1 MADFTIVNVTDLEKA
16 TSIKGVTL
24 PFVSPDGTK
33 LVTASVE
40 DFTKAANDEALKQVV
55 AAVTD
60 MTTKTDAAVAQATSA
75 AASANNAAVE
85 ANDTANHPVYIGTD
99 NYVYQWDKES
109 QQYVKTS
116 IYCKGDQGVQG
127 ERGEAFTYDM
137 FTEEQLAALKGEK
150 GDTGDQGVQG
160 DRGEKG
166 DKGDKGDKGEAP
178 IIRNGT
184 WWLYDNATGQYVNT
198 GIAVSSDYELTKA
211 AVEAV
216 LQGNITT
223 HTHDQYLQLSNIKT
237 ATSTEVKALT
247 SSYNFE
253 TQSVNS

>member
-16 TSIKGVTL
+16 TSIEGVTL
-24 PFVSPDGTK
+24 PFVSADGKK
-33 LVTASVE
+33 LVVASVE
-40 DFTKAANDEALKQVV
+40 DFTDKAAEAAMNKVQD
-55 AAVTD
+55 AVTD

-75 AASANNAAVE
+75 AVSAMDAAVE

-116 IYCKGDQGVQG
+116 IYCKGDQGDQGVQG

-160 DRGEKG
+160 DRGE
-166 DKGDKGDKGEAP
+166 KGDKGDKGEAP

>member
-24 PFVSPDGTK
+24 PFVSPDGKK
-33 LVTASVE
+33 LVVASVE
-40 DFTKAANDEALKQVV
+40 DFTDKAVEAAMNKVQD
-55 AAVTD
+55 AVTD

-75 AASANNAAVE
+75 AVSAMDAAVE

-137 FTEEQLAALKGEK
+137 FT
-150 GDTGDQGVQG
+150 
-160 DRGEKG
+160 
-166 DKGDKGDKGEAP
+166 
-178 IIRNGT
+178 
-184 WWLYDNATGQYVNT
+184 
-198 GIAVSSDYELTKA
+198 
-211 AVEAV
+211 
-216 LQGNITT
+216 
-223 HTHDQYLQLSNIKT
+223 
-237 ATSTEVKALT
+237 
-247 SSYNFE
+247 
-253 TQSVNS
+253 

>member
-16 TSIKGVTL
+16 TSIEGVTL
-24 PFVSPDGTK
+24 PFVSADGTK
-33 LVTASVE
+33 LVVASVE
-40 DFTKAANDEALKQVV
+40 DFTDKAAEAAMNKVQD
-55 AAVTD
+55 AVTD

-75 AASANNAAVE
+75 AVSAMDAAVE

-160 DRGEKG
+160 DRGE
-166 DKGDKGDKGEAP
+166 KGDKGDKGEAP

>member
-16 TSIKGVTL
+16 TSIEGVTL
-24 PFVSPDGTK
+24 PFVSADGKK
-33 LVTASVE
+33 LVVASVE
-40 DFTKAANDEALKQVV
+40 DFTDKAAEAAMNKVQD
-55 AAVTD
+55 AVTD

-75 AASANNAAVE
+75 AVSAMDAAVE

-166 DKGDKGDKGEAP
+166 DKGDKGEAP

-184 WWLYDNATGQYVNT
+184 WWVYDNSLGDYVNT
-198 GIAVSSDYELTKA
+198 GVSVSSDYELTRAK
-211 AVEAV
+211 VEDV
-216 LQGNITT
+216 LTGNVTS
-223 HTHDQYLQLSNIKT
+223 HTHDQYLQLSHIVT
-237 ATSTEVKALT
+237 STSTEIEAMT
-247 SSYNFE
+247 SAYNFVTDSKE
-253 TQSVNS
+253 